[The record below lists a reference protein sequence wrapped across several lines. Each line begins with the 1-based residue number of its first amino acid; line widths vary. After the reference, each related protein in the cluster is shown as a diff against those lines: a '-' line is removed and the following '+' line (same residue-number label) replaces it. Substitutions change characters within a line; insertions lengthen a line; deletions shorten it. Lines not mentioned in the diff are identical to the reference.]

1 MNIDIGVLTYEKK
14 KRFILGSVLVFLL
27 LLIFLHVSIW
37 INEERKEVL
46 KIGFYDN
53 YPYFYINNKAKVCGY
68 YNDLAKSLSER
79 LNFKVEYIYGGVWEL
94 LKELDKGEIDLVFGI
109 NKTKEREEIY
119 EFTSNYINE
128 KPYVIYTNK
137 SIQYGDISALNGM
150 KMGYIEGE
158 LDNEWFLNYLK
169 SKNINVEL
177 VKGSSYK
184 VVKSLLVQNKADFII
199 DNSDSN
205 IKSKGKNIKEIF
217 EFSSGPRYIVA
228 KKNNEELISKID
240 GILNNMNLIPD
251 EKKNNNLIY
260 KYFDDIFNDTT
271 NKHIFMI
278 LFLIILVIF
287 LKNVDRRITKII
299 KKQKIINDLKRGN
312 YILYYQPI
320 VDFKHKRI
328 RGFEALIRLMKDG
341 QLLTPYYFIQD
352 IEDANMMK
360 EITLWALKR
369 AIKDYNI
376 IKGYENI
383 NDKDFYISINVSF
396 NEIEDLKFLNKVIEI
411 VRNSNIGEN
420 SICLE
425 IVEKFGAEEIEKIRE
440 NIKFLQ
446 DNGILIAIDDFGVEY
461 SNLDLL
467 KKIDSNIIKLD
478 KFFADGISDSEIS
491 LKVID
496 FILDICR
503 LSDKSIVLEGV
514 EEKEQVDIIKTFL
527 YEKIYIQGYYFSKP
541 LDIKSLK
548 TYTF

>member
-1 MNIDIGVLTYEKK
+1 MKKK
-14 KRFILGSVLVFLL
+14 KRFILGSILVFLL
-27 LLIFLHVSIW
+27 LVIFYRILIFKQ
-37 INEERKEVL
+37 EEGKRVL
-46 KIGFYDN
+46 KIGFYYN
-53 YPYFYINNKAKVCGY
+53 YPYFYINDKAKVCGE
-68 YNDLAKSLSER
+68 YNEIVKLLSKR
-79 LNFKVEYIYGGVWEL
+79 LNFKVEYVNYNLSEL
-94 LKELDKGEIDLVFGI
+94 LKELEYGEIDLVVGI
-109 NKTKEREEIY
+109 NKTPEREKFF
-119 EFTSNYINE
+119 EFSNDYIND
-128 KPYVIYTNK
+128 KQYSIYTNK
-137 SIQYGDISALNGM
+137 NIEYGNLEALNGM
-150 KMGYIEGE
+150 KMGYMENE
-158 LDNEWFLNYLK
+158 LDNEKILNYLK

-177 VKGSSYK
+177 INGSSYK
-184 VVKSLLVQNKADFII
+184 AVKALLVENKVDFIV
-199 DNSDSN
+199 DNSDSD
-205 IKSKGKNIKEIF
+205 IKDKGKNIKEIF
-217 EFSSGPRYIVA
+217 RFSSGPKYIIA
-228 KKNNEELISKID
+228 NKNNKELINEID
-240 GILNNMNLIPD
+240 EGLNTINIEQD
-251 EKKNNNLIY
+251 KNKTLYN
-260 KYFDDIFNDTT
+260 KYFKRFLNDNI
-271 NKHIFMI
+271 NKHIFI
-278 LFLIILVIF
+278 IFTFIVFLIFFKKLGKKLVSVI
-287 LKNVDRRITKII
+287 KRNKIG
-299 KKQKIINDLKRGN
+299 NDLKKDN

-320 VDFKHKRI
+320 VDFRVKRV
-328 RGFEALIRLMKDG
+328 RGVEALLRLRKDSKV
-341 QLLTPYYFIQD
+341 LTPYHFMKD

-360 EITLWALKR
+360 EITLWVLKR